1 MKNTVSVDNKWQAL
15 RSRFGL
21 VSSPSSVITGRESI
35 TECHSV
41 LLRLFLSMTFRVL
54 HMALFSFSVKP
65 RVQSFNTISN
75 YLVNLTTKALR
86 SLTHFKNCIQADSLF
101 PYFISIIS
109 AD

>member
-1 MKNTVSVDNKWQAL
+1 M
-15 RSRFGL
+15 
-21 VSSPSSVITGRESI
+21 IIGRESV

-41 LLRLFLSMTFRVL
+41 LLHLFLLMKFHVL
-54 HMALFSFSVKP
+54 QMALFSFSVQL

-86 SLTHFKNCIQADSLF
+86 SLTDFMNCIQADSLF

-109 AD
+109 ADESINH